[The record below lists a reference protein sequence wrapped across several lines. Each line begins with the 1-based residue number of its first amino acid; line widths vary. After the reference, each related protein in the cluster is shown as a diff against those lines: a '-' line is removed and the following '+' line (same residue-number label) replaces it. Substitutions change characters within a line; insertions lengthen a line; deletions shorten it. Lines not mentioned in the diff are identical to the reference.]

1 MIIEKKEFIRRRFK
15 FLSLMQDP
23 FNILREMGIHLSAAG
38 YTNIEITEDYLIAEG
53 NIPLTLLAHADTAF
67 KTKPQEFFY
76 DREKTVMWSPNG
88 MGADDK
94 AGLVAIQFLAGD
106 YLEEPLERRPHI
118 IITDGEESGCIGAQ
132 KLIKKYPKFPFGEC
146 KYLVQLDR
154 KGKEDCVFYDCAN
167 PEFIKYIESFGFKTN
182 YGTYTDI
189 SVFGPAWGIAAVNLS
204 VGYENEHTTSEY
216 LNFTNLYL
224 TMDKVEKMI
233 ADIDNASSFDYISNK
248 PKYLWDSFYTSK
260 CYLCGNKVSDF
271 ETIGVLDDTGHY
283 RFICVDCVANP
294 AIKIC
299 DSCNEMF
306 LATEENTKCF
316 KCRKEEKHGK
326 RK

>member
-1 MIIEKKEFIRRRFK
+1 MAIERKELIRKRFK
-15 FLSLMQDP
+15 FLSLIEDP
-23 FNILREMGIHLSAAG
+23 YNVLRYMKMSLESAG
-38 YTNIEITEDYLIAEG
+38 YTNIIASEDYIIAEG
-53 NIPLTLLAHADTAF
+53 NIPLTLIAHADTVF

-76 DREKTVMWSPNG
+76 DQEKTVMWCPNG

-94 AGLVAIQFLAGD
+94 AGLIAIQFLVGD

-118 IITDGEESGCIGAQ
+118 IITNGEESGCIGAQ
-132 KLIKKYPKFPFGEC
+132 KLVKKYPKFPFGEC
-146 KYLVQLDR
+146 KYLIQLDR

-167 PEFIKYIESFGFKTN
+167 PAFTNYIESFGFKTN

-233 ADIDNASSFDYISNK
+233 TDIVNAPPFEYISDK

-271 ETIGVLDDTGHY
+271 ETIGILDDTGHY
-283 RFICVDCVANP
+283 RFICVDCVADP
-294 AIKIC
+294 AIKVC
-299 DSCNEMF
+299 KSCNEMF
-306 LATEENTKCF
+306 LSTNKENKCF
-316 KCRKEEKHGK
+316 KCRKEEEHGK

>member
-1 MIIEKKEFIRRRFK
+1 MIRRKFK
-15 FLSLMQDP
+15 FLSLIENP
-23 FNILREMGIHLSAAG
+23 FNVLQYMRGSLSAAG
-38 YTNIEITEDYLIAEG
+38 YTNIIATADYIIAEG
-53 NIPLTLLAHADTAF
+53 NIPLTLIAHADTVF

-76 DREKTVMWSPNG
+76 DQEKTVMWSPNG

-94 AGLVAIQFLAGD
+94 AGLVAIEFLAGSSAKK
-106 YLEEPLERRPHI
+106 PLKRRPHI
-118 IITDGEESGCIGAQ
+118 IITNGEESGCIGAQ
-132 KLIKKYPKFPFGEC
+132 KLVKKYPKFPFGEC
-146 KYLVQLDR
+146 KYIIQLDR

-167 PEFIKYIESFGFKTN
+167 YTFVEYIEFFGFKTN
-182 YGTYTDI
+182 YGSYTDI

-216 LNFTNLYL
+216 LNFTNLCL
-224 TMDKVEKMI
+224 TIDRVQKMI
-233 ADIDNASSFDYISNK
+233 ADIDKASSFEYISDK

-271 ETIGVLDDTGHY
+271 ETMGVLDDTGHY